1 MRTRLAAGAVG
12 TAVLLTLFGGS
23 VAAADGTDHITPATG
38 TPAQMHDSTPFL
50 HNSPVRIN
58 NRPVGRYDR
67 MGRFRDNPLQ
77 ATTCVLGTAL
87 GRLTGRGNDCVAS
100 RYGLPT

>member
-38 TPAQMHDSTPFL
+38 TPAQTHDSTPFL

-58 NRPVGRYDR
+58 DRPVGRYDR

-77 ATTCVLGTAL
+77 ATTCALGTVL
-87 GRLTGRGNDCVAS
+87 GRLTGRGNDCVAG